1 MSRLLDFA
9 ADDFGNELGSELCK
23 SAGRSFA
30 LYDLGHFL
38 ADGSDLRR
46 GSICSFL
53 NLIRAALGEGN
64 GEETEEIVIGG
75 LDGYV
80 RLDQ

>member
-1 MSRLLDFA
+1 MSRLLNFTT
-9 ADDFGNELGSELCK
+9 DDFGNELGSELCK

-30 LYDLGHFL
+30 LYDLGHFP
-38 ADGSDLRR
+38 ADSSDLRR
-46 GSICSFL
+46 GSISSFL
-53 NLIRAALGEGN
+53 DLIRTALGEGN
-64 GEETEEIVIGG
+64 GEETEEIVIRG